1 MQKETKHNESGDFNL
16 SAWKN
21 VPLTEVRIVGE
32 EYTYA
37 GENQVPDFYFNM
49 PFRRPNRDTE

>member
-1 MQKETKHNESGDFNL
+1 MQKETKYNESDDFNL
-16 SAWKN
+16 NSWKN

-37 GENQVPDFYFNM
+37 GENQMLDFYFNL
-49 PFRRPNRDTE
+49 PFKHPNMDTE